1 MIAILLRWV
10 YTLLGYLLIP
20 VAVGTLL
27 WRGFKNPAY
36 WQRIGERFGWGPSL
50 TEGRI
55 IWVHAVSVGEVQA
68 ARPLVEA
75 LIAAYP
81 GFKMVITTVT
91 PTGAERVEALFRDR
105 VTHRYIPY
113 DLPGAVRRFFNQI
126 RPELAIV
133 IETELWPNLYREC
146 GLRRVPLVLA
156 SARISPRSVQKYQR
170 LTALFGDALSH
181 GIVIA
186 AQSEAD
192 AERFLSLGAV
202 PSRTRVTGN
211 IKFDISLDAEI
222 ATAGREFRVQ
232 RWGSRPSWVAAS
244 THEGEDA
251 QILAAHKEV
260 LEALPD
266 AVLLLV
272 PRHPE
277 RFDRVATL
285 VRESGLDFVRRSE
298 GDLSFDAKHGVFLG
312 DSLGE
317 LMLFYGAVDVAFV
330 AGSLVPI
337 GGHNLLEPAALGL
350 PIVTG
355 PHNFNAQ
362 EIADELLKVGGL
374 RRLEDGAA
382 LGGTVTELL
391 KDDGA
396 RTQLGQAAEACL
408 DDNRGA
414 VERLV
419 RLIRPLL

>member
-10 YTLLGYLLIP
+10 YSLLGYLLIP
-20 VAVGTLL
+20 VAVGTLI
-27 WRGFKNPAY
+27 WRGFKNRAY

-50 TEGRI
+50 DDASV

-68 ARPLVEA
+68 ARPLVKA
-75 LIAAYP
+75 LMVAYP
-81 GFKMVITTVT
+81 DYRMVMTTVT
-91 PTGAERVEALFRDR
+91 PTGAERVAALFGDQ

-126 RPELAIV
+126 RPQLAIV

-146 GLRRVPLVLA
+146 GLRQVPLVLA
-156 SARISPRSVQKYQR
+156 SARISPRSVRKYQR

-211 IKFDISLDAEI
+211 IKFDISLDPEVAE
-222 ATAGREFRVQ
+222 AARALRQQ
-232 RWGSRPSWVAAS
+232 RWGERPSWVAAS

-251 QILAAHKEV
+251 LILAAHEKV
-260 LEALPD
+260 LATFPD
-266 AVLLLV
+266 AVLVLV

-277 RFDRVATL
+277 RFDRVASL
-285 VRESGLDFVRRSE
+285 IDESDLEFVRRSD
-298 GDLSFDAKHGVFLG
+298 GDVAFAPGHSVFLG
-312 DSLGE
+312 DTLGE
-317 LMLFYGAVDVAFV
+317 LMLFYGAVDIAFV

-355 PHNFNAQ
+355 PYNFNAE
-362 EIADELLKVGGL
+362 EIADELLRVGGV
-374 RRLEDGAA
+374 RKVPGADA
-382 LGGTVTELL
+382 LAGTVIDLL
-391 KDDGA
+391 QDDGA
-396 RTQLGQAAEACL
+396 REELGRAAKACL
-408 DDNRGA
+408 DSNRGA
-414 VERLV
+414 VDRLL

>member
-36 WQRIGERFGWGPSL
+36 WQRIGERFGWGPAL
-50 TEGRI
+50 ADGRV

-75 LIAAYP
+75 LMKAYP
-81 GFKMVITTVT
+81 EYRMVMTTVT
-91 PTGAERVEALFRDR
+91 PTGAGRVAALFGGR

-113 DLPGAVRRFFNQI
+113 DLPGAVRRFFNLI
-126 RPELAIV
+126 RPQLAIV

-156 SARISPRSVQKYQR
+156 SARISPRSVRKYQR

-211 IKFDISLDAEI
+211 IKFDISLDPEVAE
-222 ATAGREFRVQ
+222 AGRALRANL
-232 RWGSRPSWVAAS
+232 WGARPSWVAAS
-244 THEGEDA
+244 THEGEDG
-251 QILAAHKEV
+251 QILAAHKQV
-260 LEALPD
+260 LETLPD

-277 RFDRVATL
+277 RFDRVAAL
-285 VRESGLDFVRRSE
+285 VEESGLGFVRRSE
-298 GDLSFDAKHGVFLG
+298 GDVAFSRDHSVFLG
-312 DSLGE
+312 DTLGE
-317 LMLFYGAVDVAFV
+317 LMLFYGGVDIAFV

-355 PHNFNAQ
+355 PHNFNAE
-362 EIADELLKVGGL
+362 EIADELLRVGGV
-374 RRLEDGAA
+374 RKVPGAEA
-382 LGGTVTELL
+382 LAGTVIELL
-391 KDDGA
+391 RDDGA
-396 RTQLGQAAEACL
+396 RAKLGRAAKACL